1 MSPLLPRPFRSR
13 QSAAAEPAPEIP
25 ALDLDHGPAHPF
37 RVRPLDDRAATGE
50 LTLTGRVYADVAPAL
65 LQELRSAHA
74 GGMRDFVVDATR
86 LLQLD
91 FAGIAAFA
99 DLLAVLR
106 RAGGRVVFHG
116 LAPHVVR
123 MLQLTGIESLV
134 HLAPDRTAALR
145 VLDMPPET
153 SPAEAGLDEVARR
166 IHVLTRAVPDDREG
180 TETPRRRL
188 TRAAFQEFVHWVGK
202 WGLPGGPGA
211 EERVRQQARRL
222 VEEAARDWPAPPA
235 PEDVDHV
242 TRLLVADVLGEGPLE
257 GLLRDPLVSEIM
269 VNGPDQVLVERE
281 GRIAPTDLVFRD
293 EEHLE
298 NDIRRIAERIGRRV
312 DYANPTLDAFLE
324 DGSRVHAVL
333 PPVALDGA
341 CLTIR
346 RFGVFTAQL
355 EDLVLRETLT
365 PEMAY
370 FLAAAVKARLNLMIG
385 GPASSGKTTAMN
397 ALASLVPRGERIVTI
412 EEVAEM
418 DLSRAHAHIVRLQCR
433 TPNVEGRGEV
443 TIRQLVR
450 EALRMR
456 ADRILV
462 GEARGAEM
470 VEVLQAMRCGH
481 DGSMT
486 TIHASAPE
494 DLIERAVTI
503 ALFANLGL
511 SDETLRRLVV
521 DGVDVIIFLHRFPD
535 GSRRITRIGEP
546 YRAPGGEVAV
556 NDVFVFEQEGFDEQG
571 RALGRFRFVGPSRH
585 RSRFETQGIA
595 MPWDEFARLG

>member
-1 MSPLLPRPFRSR
+1 V
-13 QSAAAEPAPEIP
+13 P
-25 ALDLDHGPAHPF
+25 ALDLGGERAGRPF
-37 RVRPLDDRAATGE
+37 LVRALGGRATAGE
-50 LTLTGRVYADVAPAL
+50 LALSGRVYADSAPAL
-65 LQELRSAHA
+65 VRELRTAHDA
-74 GGMRDFVVDATR
+74 GVRDFVVDATS

-91 FAGIAAFA
+91 FASIAAFV
-99 DLLAVLR
+99 DLLALIR
-106 RAGGRVVFHG
+106 PAGGRVVFHG
-116 LAPHVVR
+116 LRPHVLR
-123 MLQLTGIESLV
+123 MLQLTGVALLV
-134 HLAPDRTAALR
+134 DVVPGREAALR
-145 VLDMPPET
+145 RLDDPPDPP
-153 SPAEAGLDEVARR
+153 PAEVRLDEVARR
-166 IHVLTRAVPDDREG
+166 IHVLTRALPPDADP
-180 TETPRRRL
+180 ETPRRRL
-188 TRAAFQEFVHWVGK
+188 TRAAFDAFVKWVGD

-211 EERVRQQARRL
+211 EERIRRQARQL
-222 VEEAARDWPAPPA
+222 VEDASRDWTPPPP

-242 TRLLVADVLGEGPLE
+242 ARLLVDDVLGQGPLD

-269 VNGPDQVLVERE
+269 VNGPDQVLVERD
-281 GRIAPTDLVFRD
+281 GQIVRTDLVFRD

-298 NDIRRIAERIGRRV
+298 NDIRRMAERIGRRI

-346 RFGVFTAQL
+346 RFGVFTTQL
-355 EDLVLRETLT
+355 EDLVLRGSLA

-370 FLAAAVKARLNLMIG
+370 FLAASVKARLNLMIG

-397 ALASLVPRGERIVTI
+397 ALASLVPRGERLVTI

-418 DLSRAHAHIVRLQCR
+418 DLSRAHAHVVRLQCR
-433 TPNVEGRGEV
+433 TANVEGRGEV

-494 DLIERAVTI
+494 GLIERAVTI

-511 SDETLRRLVV
+511 TDETLRRLVV
-521 DGVDVIIFLHRFPD
+521 DGVDVIIFAHRFSD
-535 GSRRITRIGEP
+535 GSRRITCIGEP
-546 YRAPGGEVAV
+546 YRTSAGDVAI
-556 NDVFVFEQEGFDEQG
+556 NDVFVFEHEGFDEQG
-571 RALGRFRFVGPSRH
+571 RSLGRFRFVNPSRY
-585 RSRFETQGIA
+585 RQRFEHQGIA
-595 MPWDEFARLG
+595 MPWDEFARLA